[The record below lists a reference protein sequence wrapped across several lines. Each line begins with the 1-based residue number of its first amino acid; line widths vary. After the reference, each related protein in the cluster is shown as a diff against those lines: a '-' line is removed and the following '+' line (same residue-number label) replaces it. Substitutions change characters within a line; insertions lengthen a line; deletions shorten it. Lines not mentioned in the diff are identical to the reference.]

1 MEDEYS
7 LQLQLALLI
16 VSKYHKWTRQKQSSV
31 GRDSCRHCTTHIVWD
46 EESPAAGQI
55 RSGQLETL
63 PSARTYLDGR
73 IESFKSQSLE
83 GEVWTG
89 ICRGVW
95 MEIKAPPHPSR
106 TRHFSLTKPES
117 RAARLVTCSFV
128 ACIYHADMYIMLGQL
143 FKGWQ
148 KIYFLTFSCSEILTS
163 NCVLYFHVYRMKNSH
178 TKKLLNVGYLS
189 PFHVSSV
196 LYTMKLNNKN

>member
-1 MEDEYS
+1 MSS
-7 LQLQLALLI
+7 LYNTHCVRWREPCSWSDKI
-16 VSKYHKWTRQKQSSV
+16 WTT
-31 GRDSCRHCTTHIVWD
+31 RD
-46 EESPAAGQI
+46 
-55 RSGQLETL
+55 
-63 PSARTYLDGR
+63 PSFCKDVPRR
-73 IESFKSQSLE
+73 EESFKSQSLE

-163 NCVLYFHVYRMKNSH
+163 NCVLYFHVYRMKNSL
-178 TKKLLNVGYLS
+178 TNKLLNVGHLN
-189 PFHVSSV
+189 PFRVSLV
-196 LYTMKLNNKN
+196 LYTMKLDNKN